1 MMKKNKK
8 KSFEVKARYCLIVA
22 FSIYI
27 IGGLAIKSIES
38 SMNVQQQIVE
48 DKIQTLK
55 SDIDGLDIERQ
66 NMTSFAHLND
76 VATGQGFSYSHNDV
90 TAYVTS
96 E

>member
-1 MMKKNKK
+1 MKKNKK
-8 KSFEVKARYCLIVA
+8 RSFETKARNFLIFA

-27 IGGLAIKSIES
+27 VGGLAIKSIES
-38 SMNVQQQIVE
+38 SMNVEKQIVE
-48 DKIQTLK
+48 NEIKTLK

-66 NMTSFAHLND
+66 NMTSFAHLNE
-76 VATGQGFSYSHNDV
+76 VATNQGFSYSQNDV